1 MQLLWFEAYWSLTL
15 FTYLLLLSLT
25 IFPLLC
31 YERLKIPLPFQTYWT
46 SQFPDDFSPYQSTM
60 ILRFGG
66 AICPRKRA
74 RCVTVYMKSGGKSF
88 SFNCE
93 GLVVD
98 NLYCWTSMCVLLSI
112 QCAHVM
118 CLSSSLDILSSKR
131 LFVDLVKIPP
141 HVSFTGSWEGDKE
154 KVRTQLL

>member
-1 MQLLWFEAYWSLTL
+1 M
-15 FTYLLLLSLT
+15 LLSVLKLDILHVFIVT
-25 IFPLLC
+25 ELNNIPLLC
-31 YERLKIPLPFQTYWT
+31 SERLKIPLPFQTYWT
-46 SQFPDDFSPYQSTM
+46 SQFPDYFSLYQSTM

-131 LFVDLVKIPP
+131 LLVDLVKIPP
-141 HVSFTGSWEGDKE
+141 HVSFTGS
-154 KVRTQLL
+154 

>member
-1 MQLLWFEAYWSLTL
+1 MIWSVLKLGILHVFIVTELNNISALMLW
-15 FTYLLLLSLT
+15 
-25 IFPLLC
+25 
-31 YERLKIPLPFQTYWT
+31 KIEDTTPLPNILDITVPRLFL
-46 SQFPDDFSPYQSTM
+46 PLYQSTM

-74 RCVTVYMKSGGKSF
+74 RCVTVYRKSGGKSF
-88 SFNCE
+88 NFNCE
-93 GLVVD
+93 GLVDD
-98 NLYCWTSMCVLLSI
+98 NLYRWTSMCVLLSI
-112 QCAHVM
+112 QCTHVM

-154 KVRTQLL
+154 KVRTQ